1 MIYLERFILPIAKEE
16 KLLSKRA
23 TENGGPYGYVDNPY
37 PCGLFGEKEL
47 FEIGFKN
54 VTIFY
59 GGNGS
64 GKSTLLNILSGNL
77 PQSGGRICFE
87 GEDIRNLGSGFLG
100 ILGYMPQQQ
109 AYYDRFTA
117 EEFLGYMGA
126 LRGMEKRAVAEGIT
140 RVLGQ
145 VELEEV
151 RKHRIGSFSG
161 GMKQRL
167 LLAQAILGDP
177 KILILDE
184 PTAGLDP
191 KQRISIRNL
200 IASISTR
207 KIVILS
213 THIVSDIAGIAKD
226 ILLLKEGRLLDRNS
240 PLGLKEALRGKV
252 YELHC
257 APHELTS
264 LQHRYPLSRMMAEG
278 EGFCLRVL
286 SEEPPEGGRAV
297 QPDLED
303 VYLSRFGE

>member
-1 MIYLERFILPIAKEE
+1 MELQFEHLDKYYGKTHALRDFSCTLTEGVHG
-16 KLLSKRA
+16 LLGP
-23 TENGGPYGYVDNPY
+23 NGA
-37 PCGLFGEKEL
+37 
-47 FEIGFKN
+47 
-54 VTIFY
+54 
-59 GGNGS
+59 

-77 PQSGGRICFE
+77 PQSGGRIVYE
-87 GEDIRNLGSGFLG
+87 GKDIREMGPDFLR

-126 LRGMEKRAVAEGIT
+126 LRGMERKAVATGID
-140 RVLGQ
+140 RVLHQ
-145 VELEEV
+145 VDLEDV
-151 RKHRIGSFSG
+151 RNQRIGSFSG

-200 IASISTR
+200 IASISTQ

-226 ILLLKEGRLLDRNS
+226 ILLLKEGRLLDRDG
-240 PLGLKEALRGKV
+240 PVGLTEGLRGKV
-252 YELHC
+252 HEIHC
-257 APHELTS
+257 LPEELTA
-264 LQHRYPLSRMMAEG
+264 LQQRYPLSRMIAEG

-286 SEEPPEGGRAV
+286 WKEPPEGGRPV
-297 QPDLED
+297 HPDLED
-303 VYLSRFGE
+303 VYLHRFGE

>member
-1 MIYLERFILPIAKEE
+1 MELRFEHLDKYYGKNHALRDFSCTLTEGVHG
-16 KLLSKRA
+16 LLGP
-23 TENGGPYGYVDNPY
+23 NGA
-37 PCGLFGEKEL
+37 
-47 FEIGFKN
+47 
-54 VTIFY
+54 
-59 GGNGS
+59 

-77 PQSGGRICFE
+77 PQSGGRIVYE
-87 GEDIRNLGSGFLG
+87 GKEIRKMGPDFLR

-126 LRGMEKRAVAEGIT
+126 LRGMERKAVAVRIT
-140 RVLGQ
+140 EVLRQ
-145 VELEEV
+145 VELEDV
-151 RKHRIGSFSG
+151 RNQRIGSFSG

-177 KILILDE
+177 GILILDE

-200 IASISTR
+200 IASISTQ

-226 ILLLKEGRLLDRNS
+226 ILLLKEGRLLDRDG
-240 PLGLKEALRGKV
+240 PVGLTASLQGKV
-252 YELHC
+252 HEIHCPAEELG
-257 APHELTS
+257 S
-264 LQHRYPLSRMMAEG
+264 LQQRYPLSRMIAQG
-278 EGFCLRVL
+278 EGFCLRIL
-286 SEEPPEGGRAV
+286 SEDPPEGAKPV

-303 VYLSRFGE
+303 VYLWRFGE

>member
-1 MIYLERFILPIAKEE
+1 MELRFEHLDKYYGKNHALRDFSCTLTEGVHG
-16 KLLSKRA
+16 LLGP
-23 TENGGPYGYVDNPY
+23 NGA
-37 PCGLFGEKEL
+37 
-47 FEIGFKN
+47 
-54 VTIFY
+54 
-59 GGNGS
+59 

-77 PQSGGRICFE
+77 SQSSGRICYE
-87 GEDIRNLGSGFLG
+87 GEEIRKMGPDFLR

-126 LRGMEKRAVAEGIT
+126 LRGMDKKAVSTGIS
-140 RVLGQ
+140 RVLKQ
-145 VELEEV
+145 VELEKV
-151 RKHRIGSFSG
+151 ATQRIGSFSG

-167 LLAQAILGDP
+167 LLAQAMLADP

-191 KQRISIRNL
+191 KQRIAIRNL
-200 IASISTR
+200 IASISTQ

-226 ILLLKEGRLLDRNS
+226 ILLLKEGRLLGRDS
-240 PLGLKEALRGKV
+240 PVGLTASLRGSV
-252 YELHC
+252 HELHC
-257 APHELTS
+257 PVEALGS
-264 LQHRYPLSRMMAEG
+264 LQQQYPLSRMIAEG

-286 SEEPPEGGRAV
+286 TEEAPEGSNPV

-303 VYLSRFGE
+303 VYLWRFGE

>member
-1 MIYLERFILPIAKEE
+1 MEVELRFEHLDKYYGKTHALQDFSCVLAEGVHG
-16 KLLSKRA
+16 LLGP
-23 TENGGPYGYVDNPY
+23 NGA
-37 PCGLFGEKEL
+37 
-47 FEIGFKN
+47 
-54 VTIFY
+54 
-59 GGNGS
+59 

-77 PQSGGRICFE
+77 SQSGGRIVYE
-87 GEDIRNLGSGFLG
+87 GKEIRKMGPDFLR

-117 EEFLGYMGA
+117 EDFLGYIGA
-126 LRGMEKRAVAEGIT
+126 LRGMERQAVAEEIT
-140 RVLGQ
+140 RVLRQ

-240 PLGLKEALRGKV
+240 SLGLTETLRGKV
-252 YELHC
+252 YEC
-257 APHELTS
+257 RCTPHELTS
-264 LQHRYPLSRMMAEG
+264 LQQRYPLSRMMAEG

-286 SEEPPEGGRAV
+286 SEVPPEGGRAV